1 MLDYLIVFIGIICIL
16 CIALTF
22 RVHIKQ
28 GINNLSFKHRYS
40 IAVKGSKKPM
50 ARQTEQAY
58 IKGLNHGYALA
69 KAQYENRSAILYCSP
84 SEYIC
89 QRCGHRIDK
98 DKIATPHYC
107 NNCGSVFYTVQATS
121 YDPNN
126 DLE

>member
-1 MLDYLIVFIGIICIL
+1 MWIYISAFVFLLVIIYVL
-16 CIALTF
+16 LSF

-28 GINNLSFKHRYS
+28 GINNLSFKRKYNN
-40 IAVKGSKKPM
+40 ATKGPKLHM

-58 IKGLNHGYALA
+58 IKGLNQGYALA

-89 QRCGHRIDK
+89 QRCGHRINK
-98 DKIATPHYC
+98 NTIATPKYC
-107 NNCGSVFYTVQATS
+107 NTCGSVFYTVQTTS

-126 DLE
+126 DL